1 MLLISMILQVVI
13 GADLYKLL
21 GVEPNADQSE
31 LKRAY
36 RKMSL
41 TYHPDKNPGDEEA
54 ATKFAEMSRAYEI
67 LSDTTKRQIYDQQ
80 GEDEVERYE
89 QGGDRR

>member
-1 MLLISMILQVVI
+1 MLVWISMILQVVI

-21 GVEPNADQSE
+21 GVEPNSDQSE

-41 TYHPDKNPGDEEA
+41 QYHPDKNPG
-54 ATKFAEMSRAYEI
+54 KF
-67 LSDTTKRQIYDQQ
+67 
-80 GEDEVERYE
+80 
-89 QGGDRR
+89 